1 MPYGPG
7 TYGRKRGRPKKDENK
22 KPLSPKQ
29 KKIARMAGNKMKIGA
44 DDLLALR
51 KGRRAW
57 WHTKAKVFAEARKA
71 AKATKNK
78 LWLILNAPDCG
89 QTSEKKES
97 VLLRAAVK
105 KWENQDHLELLL
117 IKPYEIHKL
126 LALKKTD

>member
-51 KGRRAW
+51 KGRRA
-57 WHTKAKVFAEARKA
+57 
-71 AKATKNK
+71 
-78 LWLILNAPDCG
+78 
-89 QTSEKKES
+89 
-97 VLLRAAVK
+97 
-105 KWENQDHLELLL
+105 
-117 IKPYEIHKL
+117 
-126 LALKKTD
+126 